1 MALQMF
7 EFIDEVVEI
16 LDKWRDDLE
25 HAANYIEKYLEQI
38 ILDDSEGYLNIS
50 SRVKSSASLKEKIL
64 RNSYYKKY
72 SYPEELFEHLSDLIG
87 VRIECRFIEDEN
99 KMYKSIKKNFN
110 MVHGDG
116 LYYNVSNPNIRLDL
130 RGKQPQ
136 TQKNG
141 CEIYRI
147 DGIYEVENT
156 KINFELQIK
165 SLVDIF
171 WGEIEH
177 KIIYKNYNYMLADK
191 FMKEMMDS
199 IRKNLSMIDN
209 QLLILYNQFNKANS
223 VDAAV
228 RKHQME
234 MMLSKII
241 YDIFSSKIKK
251 DIGFIMDFRKSC
263 DIIMEYIFR
272 TNNAEHLDDYNETL
286 LKTLNRLNDISKDG
300 IDFNSKIT
308 FEREVEFKDEFS
320 SILGEAILG
329 NINSDFNWNLFFR
342 MLFQIE
348 LGNNAEDFENFI
360 NFLKDRFG
368 NKKVFMELYNS
379 FKEEEAD
386 NIRQRVIMEIAS
398 SFKEINSIEFIYEE
412 KIENV
417 NKITTYMVKV
427 ICKNIN
433 SYEQWEKTEEV
444 FMKLLRLKIFGEF
457 GYEIEIKDI
466 WRLIDKFKECCNNIK
481 ASKELLSYVNEL
493 EKSSEI
499 KKEEV
504 LNVIQSL

>member
-1 MALQMF
+1 MVLQMF
-7 EFIDEVVEI
+7 EFIDEVVGI
-16 LDKWRDDLE
+16 LDKWRDDLD
-25 HAANYIEKYLEQI
+25 HAANNIEKYLEQMI
-38 ILDDSEGYLNIS
+38 VDDIEGYLNIS
-50 SRVKSSASLKEKIL
+50 SRVKSSSSLKEKIL
-64 RNSYYKKY
+64 RNNYYKKY
-72 SYPEELFEHLSDLIG
+72 NQPKELFEHLSDLIG

-99 KMYKSIKKNFN
+99 KMYKLIKKNFN
-110 MVHGDG
+110 MVHEDG
-116 LYYNVSNPNIRLDL
+116 LYYNKLNPNIRLDL

-147 DGIYEVENT
+147 DGVYEVENT

-177 KIIYKNYNYMLADK
+177 KIIYKNYNYMLVDK

-209 QLLILYNQFNKANS
+209 QLLILYNQFNKTNS
-223 VDAAV
+223 LDAAV

-286 LKTLNRLNDISKDG
+286 LKTLNRLNDISKDQV
-300 IDFNSKIT
+300 DFNSKIT
-308 FEREVEFKDEFS
+308 FEREIEFNDEFS
-320 SILGEAILG
+320 TVIGESILG

-360 NFLKDRFG
+360 SFLKYRFG
-368 NKKVFMELYNS
+368 DKKVFKQLYYH

-386 NIRQRVIMEIAS
+386 NIRERIIMEIAN

-412 KIENV
+412 KIENI
-417 NKITTYMVKV
+417 NKITMYMVKV
-427 ICKNIN
+427 ICRNIS
-433 SYEQWEKTEEV
+433 SYEQWIKTEEG

-457 GYEIEIKDI
+457 GYEIEMKDI
-466 WRLIDKFKECCNNIK
+466 WKLISRFKECCNNIN
-481 ASKELLSYVNEL
+481 ASKELLSYVNNL
-493 EKSSEI
+493 EKASEVR
-499 KKEEV
+499 KEAV
-504 LNVIQSL
+504 LKVIQSL